1 MNMKYLIK
9 ALVAHVLMLSA
20 LAVSAQEKK
29 IEKIPGV
36 PPAKSELVF
45 DYDTVLPEGIEVKG
59 APQGFAIS
67 GKYGFSLRNR
77 GQCLVFDLKKNK
89 LVNSFKLEG
98 NTSHCNSAGFGKVK
112 YSKDSKFPLLYVCE
126 CTGQRSCYVT
136 DITTEG
142 SKIVQRLFY
151 DSDEFKIAMDWIVD
165 AENGFIYVY
174 GGRHFGPKY
183 LKKLPLP
190 KLSDSD
196 ENGEVHFT
204 KDDVLQTIEI
214 EGLMISQGSVI
225 KGGKAY
231 LPDGCSPYGNKLH
244 IIDLATGKKVSVVDF
259 QDQVNEPEGLAFK
272 GKWLYVVFHN
282 VTETIRHTLMY
293 RMKI

>member
-1 MNMKYLIK
+1 MKFT
-9 ALVAHVLMLSA
+9 ALTTSLLLLATLS
-20 LAVSAQEKK
+20 SPAQEKK
-29 IEKIPGV
+29 IEKLPGIP
-36 PPAKSELVF
+36 PSKSELVY
-45 DYDTVLPEGIEVKG
+45 DYDNVLPEDIQLKG

-67 GKYGFSLRNR
+67 ERYGFSLRNR
-77 GQCLVFDLKKNK
+77 GMCIVLDMKKNEY
-89 LVNSFKLEG
+89 VNSFMLEG
-98 NTSHCNSAGFGKVK
+98 NTSHCNSAGFGKEK
-112 YSKDSKFPLLYVCE
+112 YSKDSMFPLLYVCE
-126 CTGQRSCYVT
+126 CLGQKSCYVT

-174 GGRHFGPKY
+174 GGRHFGTKY

-244 IIDLATGKKVSVVDF
+244 IIDLATGEREAVVDF
-259 QDQVNEPEGLAFK
+259 QDQENEPEGLAFK

-282 VTETIRHTLMY
+282 ITESIRHTMMY